1 MFTLLF
7 AVGLKTEEGRNE
19 GRAADRE
26 TTKTI
31 WWPDYILIEPTHTA
45 IDRCALTELLVSC
58 ERSFPIKKFSFFK
71 IVLCYFISDLK
82 QYFIFLTNK
91 WFCFSDT
98 FIDRIIS

>member
-31 WWPDYILIEPTHTA
+31 
-45 IDRCALTELLVSC
+45 
-58 ERSFPIKKFSFFK
+58 
-71 IVLCYFISDLK
+71 
-82 QYFIFLTNK
+82 
-91 WFCFSDT
+91 
-98 FIDRIIS
+98 